1 PEGLGRA
8 VAKECAVVT
17 AHEAELLAL
26 RGVRRREAPRPGPGA
41 DVGLRELADR
51 EDGALELE
59 LGQRPQEVALVLLEV
74 PAAVADEPAGPAVSR
89 DAGVVPGG
97 HGVRLPRQGT
107 LEERAELHLT
117 VADDAGAGRPAG
129 PILPREV
136 GDDQLRELA
145 LVVQEVV
152 GNPELPG

>member
-1 PEGLGRA
+1 
-8 VAKECAVVT
+8 
-17 AHEAELLAL
+17 
-26 RGVRRREAPRPGPGA
+26 
-41 DVGLRELADR
+41 
-51 EDGALELE
+51 
-59 LGQRPQEVALVLLEV
+59 QRPQEVALVLLEV
-74 PAAVADEPAGPAVSR
+74 PAAMEDEPAGPAVSR

-152 GNPELPG
+152 GNPELPGDRPRAVGRGGGAAGAEARGLAVGLGPGGRAERDPDHAVAGLGEERCRHGAVDAAAHPND